1 MVCLPRLEVPLF
13 AQLELEAVAA
23 VVKKM
28 EAMRMHLE
36 AELGLVN
43 MRPGLEI
50 VDSKRASHY
59 YSSASAFQL
68 TASAGSVEFGAA
80 VALL

>member
-23 VVKKM
+23 VKKM